1 MISEFKKLLK
11 KLCQASLRG
20 KRIQQL
26 LLILAKV
33 INYSITI
40 NTEYYIEIITENT
53 FSSSK
58 GDGTERENN
67 INILSM
73 IKKKQIRGNEVISN
87 IKKGRWQLYWN
98 ITTESVPKYNC
109 RNIVHAL
116 SLMQLTHVKV

>member
-67 INILSM
+67 INILSK
-73 IKKKQIRGNEVISN
+73 IKKKTN
-87 IKKGRWQLYWN
+87 
-98 ITTESVPKYNC
+98 
-109 RNIVHAL
+109 
-116 SLMQLTHVKV
+116 

>member
-1 MISEFKKLLK
+1 MISQFKKLLK

-40 NTEYYIEIITENT
+40 NTEYYIEIITGNT

-73 IKKKQIRGNEVISN
+73 IKKKTNKRE
-87 IKKGRWQLYWN
+87 
-98 ITTESVPKYNC
+98 
-109 RNIVHAL
+109 
-116 SLMQLTHVKV
+116 

>member
-40 NTEYYIEIITENT
+40 NTEY
-53 FSSSK
+53 
-58 GDGTERENN
+58 
-67 INILSM
+67 
-73 IKKKQIRGNEVISN
+73 
-87 IKKGRWQLYWN
+87 
-98 ITTESVPKYNC
+98 
-109 RNIVHAL
+109 
-116 SLMQLTHVKV
+116 